1 MSWCVWLL
9 VAGAAVCEA
18 ALLKAS
24 MYESIVYMAQVMRYV
39 ESSPSNLSQADDW
52 RAVELFSRPNCPN
65 NASNPIFHCNAD
77 GELTRLSLT
86 GRNGQ
91 PWTMGLFGAFAWF
104 PEDLPTLTNV
114 TLGNFFGYGL
124 VSTFILIRNG
134 RSLRFTIENCTF
146 YDYYVVEDRW
156 ALLFSKSVQVNIR
169 NATFLHHH
177 FILRSL
183 TAVPDSCSFV
193 DTHFQCDVP
202 SELWYCFG
210 DATKPPPCLP
220 RSWDRVE
227 VNDTFIK
234 GRCFTTSALADKQ
247 CRVNSC
253 TTPATTNETVFSCI
267 LNGDGSAN
275 YRPEVPGL
283 ATLDLSWVGF
293 GYSYSLTIEQPY
305 TVDIVTRIELFD
317 FDNNS
322 WVRAFDDPVP
332 QRKFG
337 FGLLNRLATLRE
349 YPLPRIFTNRFR
361 FTVESLLPDDRIGH
375 ITFLRYENTSAVVP
389 SLPALPITCAKPVLL
404 GPRASLDDTIGDSY
418 CVGRVCQ
425 DACGDGVA
433 PALVTNVSVGVAV
446 VPVFVVI
453 VGGSGWANGGT
464 PVAESSAGTR
474 VYAIGG
480 GAAANATT
488 LTLSGG
494 VRNATRVRVVSERT
508 ASDLGASANAT
519 IESTQVHRL
528 LTGRLVQRRRASA
541 TYSGGAVVVA
551 RDVWPT
557 NGEFAG
563 SVSAKFDAQNASV
576 LAVSATTSVALV
588 YGEVRDGSTD
598 RWQRFDAA
606 RNEWTEMVSPL
617 RVLYVNQSTAV
628 AVAIAQRRRVLAHVP
643 ASGGSGG
650 LVVVVGASA
659 TELYDGT
666 RNGSLAGRR
675 AVQTPVDVYDV
686 ARNLWIVGALE
697 HGFDKRMS
705 ELDVMVVNG
714 TTTTATV
721 VVTER
726 ANGSSSFELEWRPY
740 TTLLRECSEQ
750 SACDTCM
757 HTDETLDVCKWCRDV
772 CVPRYAPCMADNS
785 TCAGSIMPS
794 TESTTSAT
802 NITST
807 TITTSQS
814 TGASTTTAES
824 TSTGSAAIATSDS
837 SSGLSSGTV
846 IAIAVPVAIVGVL
859 LLGAAVAV
867 AIVFSRR
874 RRAAKS
880 GTDDKPSAGGIPAP
894 DVELSQQQS
903 ATMRGNMGTVER
915 LPDEDGS
922 VGSLSL
928 SE

>member
-1 MSWCVWLL
+1 MTWCAVLL
-9 VAGAAVCEA
+9 VAAVAAVCEA
-18 ALLKAS
+18 ALLRTEL
-24 MYESIVYMAQVMRYV
+24 YESIVYMAQVMRYV
-39 ESSPSNLSQADDW
+39 ESSPSNLSQVDDW

-65 NASNPIFHCNAD
+65 NASNPIFQCGAD

-104 PEDLPTLTNV
+104 SENLPTLTNV

-124 VSTFILIRNG
+124 VSTFILIRIG
-134 RSLRFTIENCTF
+134 RSLHFTIENCTF
-146 YDYYVVEDRW
+146 YDYYTVEDRW

-220 RSWDRVE
+220 RSWARAE
-227 VNDTFIK
+227 VNDTSRET
-234 GRCFTTSALADKQ
+234 RCFTTSPLADKQ
-247 CRVNSC
+247 CLVNSC
-253 TTPATTNETVFSCI
+253 TTPARTNDTVFSCT
-267 LNGDGSAN
+267 LNSDGAGK
-275 YRPEVPGL
+275 YRPAVPGL

-293 GYSYSLTIEQPY
+293 GYAYSLTIEQPY

-332 QRKFG
+332 PRKFG
-337 FGLLNRLATLRE
+337 YGLLNRLATLRA
-349 YPLPRIFTNRFR
+349 YPLPQIFTNRIR
-361 FTVESLLPDDRIGH
+361 FTVESLLPEDTIGY
-375 ITFLRYENTSAVVP
+375 ITFLRYENDTADVP
-389 SLPALPITCAKPVLL
+389 SLPPLPINCAKPVLL
-404 GPRASLDDTIGDSY
+404 GPRASLDDTIADSY

-433 PALVTNVSVGVAV
+433 PTLVTNVSVGVPV

-464 PVAESSAGTR
+464 PVAEPSAGTR
-474 VYAIGG
+474 VYAISG
-480 GAAANATT
+480 GAPNATT
-488 LTLSGG
+488 LSLSGG

-528 LTGRLVQRRRASA
+528 LTGRLVQRRRANV
-541 TYSGGAVVVA
+541 TYSGAVVVA

-557 NGEFAG
+557 NGQFAG
-563 SVSAKFDAQNASV
+563 SASAKFDAQNASV

-588 YGEVRDGSTD
+588 YGEGRDGSTD

-606 RNEWTEMVSPL
+606 RNEWTEIVSPL

-628 AVAIAQRRRVLAHVP
+628 ATAIAQRRRVLAHVA

-659 TELYDGT
+659 TELYDGS

-675 AVQTPVDVYDV
+675 AVQTPVDLYDV
-686 ARNLWIVGALE
+686 ARNLWIVGTLE

-721 VVTER
+721 VVMER
-726 ANGSSSFELEWRPY
+726 ANGSSSFEMEWRPY

-772 CVPRYAPCMADNS
+772 CVPRYAPCMAEQCLTS
-785 TCAGSIMPS
+785 TTTTNFTGTTSSATSSMLLSS
-794 TESTTSAT
+794 TESASTAESTTS
-802 NITST
+802 
-807 TITTSQS
+807 
-814 TGASTTTAES
+814 
-824 TSTGSAAIATSDS
+824 GSAAIATTSDS

-859 LLGAAVAV
+859 LLGAAVAA

-874 RRAAKS
+874 RQAAKS
-880 GTDDKPSAGGIPAP
+880 DAEDKPSAGGTPAP

-903 ATMRGNMGTVER
+903 MTMRGNMGTVER

-922 VGSLSL
+922 VDSLSL